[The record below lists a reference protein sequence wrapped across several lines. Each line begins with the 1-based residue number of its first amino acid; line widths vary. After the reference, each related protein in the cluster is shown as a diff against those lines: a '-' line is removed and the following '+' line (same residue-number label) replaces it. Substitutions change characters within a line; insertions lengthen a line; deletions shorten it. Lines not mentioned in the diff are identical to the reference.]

1 MKKDL
6 DQKFTSGA
14 SLPELSAEDQAFIR
28 LLREQAE
35 DTPVP
40 MALQPEMIMARL
52 PDKPAK
58 RRFSWLRIPS
68 IRTVS
73 RVAVVLGAF
82 VAVLAAVN
90 RPIRQYLE
98 NGLTIDPSTGVS
110 NSVSQEDTPSE
121 NTGGLTIAPEEN
133 GESNLAPS
141 VDSEE
146 GSEPSSSVESRP
158 STGNGSISG
167 GSAVG
172 NVGSSGGS
180 SATDS
185 DSGTEEDGQ
194 TGSGQVNVSQ
204 TEESTSGTGSGNL
217 PSGELREETT
227 VVINPSISSTLPSN
241 TGEDYADVYSALQQ
255 ASTPQNAVNQYS
267 SSVLSAGLSSDGLQQ
282 QNSRTIMASDGTYF
296 YVGSQNS
303 MTVSILQGS
312 ADSGLLAG
320 RIQVE
325 FVKPEISGM
334 SAVSTAVTDCF
345 YSNGILFV
353 VGTVSYSGSGGECT
367 LSAVSAYNVQNPGV
381 PQLVA
386 QSAQDGTMVGAAI
399 SGSYLYIFSRY
410 YPDTSAQQN
419 NPAAYIPI
427 LYTDG
432 EARLP
437 EANRIAISQAGTD
450 SYIVATCYS
459 SKDPGSL
466 VNCQVIQGP
475 GKSFYL
481 GSKGLYLFQQN
492 SRDMTTL
499 ISGITFGSGGFTVTE
514 ETTVKGIL
522 NTLAPPNEYDG
533 MLRVLTTSYGTSND
547 SNLYILDQN
556 LRVLG
561 KAEGFLRDNVL
572 RTVRFDGNTF
582 YYTLYGFDGQV
593 YQLDLSDPS
602 ALGRASSAPEE
613 EEAIMTVNA
622 GGNYLVRLSG
632 QAGRTEL
639 KLSLALSGL
648 DRGNVVVSVPQ
659 GYDEDHL
666 SLTYLGDNYICLI
679 YGEDYIDHVL
689 VYQIGSSGLTQVVST
704 ECQSVEDCRGQLQDG
719 KFFLITAARTVTF
732 DLTTGE
738 QLSEIQ
744 LEQ

>member
-1 MKKDL
+1 MKKDF
-6 DQKFTSGA
+6 DQKFTSGVD
-14 SLPELSAEDQAFIR
+14 LPELSAEDQAFIR

-52 PDKPAK
+52 PDKPVK

-73 RVAVVLGAF
+73 RAAVVLGAF

-90 RPIRQYLE
+90 RPVRQYLE
-98 NGLTIDPSTGVS
+98 NGLTVDPSTGVS
-110 NSVSQEDTPSE
+110 NSIPQEDTSPE
-121 NTGGLTIAPEEN
+121 NSGGLSIAPEGN
-133 GESNLAPS
+133 GESDTSQPS
-141 VDSEE
+141 HSEE
-146 GSEPSSSVESRP
+146 TSQPPYSS
-158 STGNGSISG
+158 
-167 GSAVG
+167 GSAAG
-172 NVGSSGGS
+172 NSGYGSSH
-180 SATDS
+180 TDN
-185 DSGTEEDGQ
+185 TA
-194 TGSGQVNVSQ
+194 
-204 TEESTSGTGSGNL
+204 SGTGSIVDSGGENDVGNGEVETTQPEGSASNSSSNSL

-241 TGEDYADVYSALQQ
+241 TGEDYADVYAALQQ
-255 ASTPQNAVNQYS
+255 ASTPQNAASQYS
-267 SSVLSAGLSSDGLQQ
+267 SSVLSAGLSADGLQQ
-282 QNSRTIMASDGTYF
+282 QSGRTIMASDGTYF

-334 SAVSTAVTDCF
+334 SPVSTAVTDCF
-345 YSNGILFV
+345 YSNGVLFV
-353 VGTVSYSGSGGECT
+353 VGTVSYSGSEGECT

-386 QSAQDGTMVGAAI
+386 QSAQDGTMVGAVL

-427 LYTDG
+427 LYTEG

-437 EANRIAISQAGTD
+437 EANRIAISKAGTD

-459 SKDPGSL
+459 SKDPATL

-499 ISGITFGSGGFTVTE
+499 ISGITFGSGGFTVTD
-514 ETTVKGIL
+514 ETTVNGIL
-522 NTLAPPNEYDG
+522 NTLAPPDEYDG
-533 MLRVLTTSYGTSND
+533 TLRVLTTSYGSSND

-556 LRVLG
+556 LRLLG

-572 RTVRFDGNTF
+572 RTVRFDGNSF

-593 YQLDLSDPS
+593 YELDLSDPS

-639 KLSLALSGL
+639 KLSLTLSGL

-689 VYQIGSSGLTQVVST
+689 VYQVGSSGLTQVVST
-704 ECQSVEDCRGQLQDG
+704 QCQSVEDCRGQLQDG